1 MQIFLSHSS
10 ADSDLVAQVKAAVRS
25 LAAVYCTEDDVQ
37 AGINVHSKIQA
48 QIRKSDLM
56 IVLLSHNGAASPYLH
71 QEIGFAKS
79 AGKLIIPVVSTDVS
93 ARSLGM
99 LEGIEYIQLDDDV
112 DWLTRLSIRVEAV
125 VRTSEAKAKAD
136 KATTDLVLSVVVLA
150 AVLLAARQL

>member
-10 ADSDLVAQVKAAVRS
+10 ADSDLVAQVKAAVGS

-37 AGINVHSKIQA
+37 AGVNAHSKIQA

-56 IVLLSHNGAASPYLH
+56 IVLLSHNGGRLSLPTSGDRLR
-71 QEIGFAKS
+71 QERR
-79 AGKLIIPVVSTDVS
+79 KLIIPVVSTDVS